1 MKYVI
6 FDNADRPVGVAEN
19 EADAIAIR
27 DSVPPGRR
35 IFLRDDDSEDVKKGE
50 EYAAQH
56 RN

>member
-6 FDNADRPVGVAEN
+6 FDATDRPIAIAET

-35 IFLRDDDSEDVKKGE
+35 IFLRDDDSEDVANAKK
-50 EYAAQH
+50 H
-56 RN
+56 RNQ